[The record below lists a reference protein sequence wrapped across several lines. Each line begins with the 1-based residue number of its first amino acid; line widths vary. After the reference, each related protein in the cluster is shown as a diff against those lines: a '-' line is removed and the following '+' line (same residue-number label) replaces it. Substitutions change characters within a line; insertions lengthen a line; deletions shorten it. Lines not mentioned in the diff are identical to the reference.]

1 MMDCHK
7 SRDLYSVILDQE
19 ASQYDQRFFDG
30 HLSNC
35 PECRRDW
42 LDFKASQAILQNLPR
57 VLVSASFEDRV
68 MASVRD
74 AVRDSRP
81 APTWVAEETEPRWWQ
96 VWVPRF
102 GLAAAT
108 AALFA
113 IVNFPF
119 PNPGGKSDQ
128 ATQLDPGAMAMTT
141 PVVQRLEDRF
151 PDLPPEVLRSLDEE
165 SYVLDRMTIR
175 PATSGNSRVVAPVD
189 YEPGGAVYVTF

>member
-30 HLSNC
+30 HLSDC
-35 PECRRDW
+35 PKCRRDW
-42 LDFKASQAILQNLPR
+42 LDFKASQAILQDIPR

-68 MASVRD
+68 MASVRE
-74 AVRDSRP
+74 AVRDARP

-108 AALFA
+108 AAATAALFA
-113 IVNFPF
+113 IVDFPQVD
-119 PNPGGKSDQ
+119 PRGKSGQ
-128 ATQLDPGAMAMTT
+128 IVQS
-141 PVVQRLEDRF
+141 VQRLEDRF